1 MDIGIIGTGDMG
13 KAYAL
18 AFNTLGY
25 RVLCCDVGEKL
36 SGLRERFRGTGIE
49 VTDDGVSVSRV
60 SDLIFYLVETHNI
73 GEAAARYG
81 PSTKKG
87 AIVSPGTSVMT
98 PAVEA
103 LERYLP
109 SDVSIV
115 PWHWYFGPSLEPE
128 GQQSLVFKHR
138 GSRVEYERAMNVFR
152 RVGTELIR
160 LQSYEE
166 HDKITA
172 DEQAVTQTAF
182 LSMGA
187 AWAARNGF
195 PWENTTYAGGIDN
208 VKVLLCLRMYA
219 GKAHVYSGL
228 AIMNPHA
235 KKQVMQYADS
245 VTELFSLMIRG
256 KEAEFRKRVETAG
269 QHVFGN
275 GDAPILLE
283 DRVLGEY
290 RLGLPPE
297 QRTPNNH
304 LSYLAMVDSWNQLG
318 INPYSHYKVCRT
330 PPFMLRLGSVEYLFR
345 RPDLLEESIK
355 TALSDREIW
364 ADDLAFVVAVNDWA
378 SIIGH
383 GDMRGYHQKF
393 EEIKAFFPPER
404 LSAGMRVSD
413 GLIMRLQK
421 SQRSAI
427 A

>member
-18 AFNTLGY
+18 AFNKLGY
-25 RVLCCDVGEKL
+25 RVRCCDVGENL
-36 SGLRERFRGTGIE
+36 NALVERFKGTGIE
-49 VTDDGVSVSRV
+49 VTDDGVAVSRV
-60 SDLIFYLVETHNI
+60 SDLVFYLVETHNM
-73 GEAAARYG
+73 GMAAAMYG

-98 PAVEA
+98 PAIEA
-103 LERYLP
+103 LEKNLP
-109 SDVSIV
+109 SDVHIV
-115 PWHWYFGPSLEPE
+115 PWHWYFGPSLEPQ

-138 GSRVEYERAMNVFR
+138 ASRPAYDRAMNAFR
-152 RVGTELIR
+152 QVGTEIIR
-160 LQSYEE
+160 LQSYKE
-166 HDKITA
+166 HDRITA

-187 AWAARNGF
+187 AWAERGGF

-228 AIMNPHA
+228 AIMNPYA
-235 KKQVMQYADS
+235 REQVMQYAKS
-245 VTELFSLMIRG
+245 VKELFLLMIQG
-256 KEAEFRKRVETAG
+256 SEDEFRERVEAAG
-269 QHVFGN
+269 RYVFGN
-275 GDAPILLE
+275 GDAPILL
-283 DRVLGEY
+283 DDMVLGDY

-304 LSYLAMVDSWNQLG
+304 LSYLGMVDSWHKLG
-318 INPYSHYKVCRT
+318 INPYAHYKICRT
-330 PPFMLRLGSVEYLFR
+330 PPFMLRLGSAEYLFR
-345 RPDLLEESIK
+345 HPDLLEESVK
-355 TALSDREIW
+355 TALSGKEIW

-383 GDMRGYHQKF
+383 GDMRGYHEKF
-393 EEIKAFFPPER
+393 DNIKAFFPPER
-404 LSAGMRVSD
+404 LSDGMRVSN
-413 GLIMRLQK
+413 GLIRRLQE
-421 SQRSAI
+421 SQRLA